1 MGTVCSTAFRSVRW
15 VLATGMLTACSY
27 QSLYESS
34 VSQRVEACR
43 ELRTEEREIC
53 ERRARRPYPEYAQE
67 REQALEDDH

>member
-1 MGTVCSTAFRSVRW
+1 MRLAILRALRAVRW
-15 VLATGMLTACSY
+15 VLAIWLLSACSY
-27 QSLYESS
+27 QSLYEGS

-67 REQALEDDH
+67 REQALENDR